1 MSNVDTQKA
10 DLMLLP
16 YWHIQYIYDDVRGLV
31 LTQFRPGAELDQR
44 SLRLAAEGRQQQTDD
59 RLLQRLRQRS
69 RPGAP
74 STVLVCT
81 LRPCSLTSL
90 SLG

>member
-31 LTQFRPGAELDQR
+31 LTQFRPGAEL
-44 SLRLAAEGRQQQTDD
+44 
-59 RLLQRLRQRS
+59 
-69 RPGAP
+69 
-74 STVLVCT
+74 
-81 LRPCSLTSL
+81 
-90 SLG
+90 